1 MKERLEALIKLLY
14 PEEITPTAKRLLEQ
28 LLEEYK

>member
-28 LLEEYK
+28 LLEEN